1 MKRFLLVFGILL
13 CMQCCTLARNL
24 YDFGNGFYVDL
35 DSLRT
40 EGNYGY
46 ALIESPYSR
55 DPRFRISLLEEFDLL
70 NNKVHAIKG
79 YMLDF
84 RGKIVAIQEKSE
96 LSIVSEWGTI
106 LKGSNLWIILET
118 LKKIEPSDGIK

>member
-1 MKRFLLVFGILL
+1 MKRFLLALGILL
-13 CMQCCTLARNL
+13 CMQCCTFARNL
-24 YDFGNGFYVDL
+24 LDLENGSYVDL

-40 EGNYGY
+40 DGNYGY
-46 ALIESPYSR
+46 ALFEGPFRY

-84 RGKIVAIQEKSE
+84 RGKIISIVEESE
-96 LSIVSEWGTI
+96 LSQDDREWGNI
-106 LKGSNLWIILET
+106 PKGSIYWIILET
-118 LKKIEPSDGIK
+118 LKKIRTVR